1 MKTFLKFS
9 GLISLVA
16 AVVGFVLML
25 ATQAIVI
32 TSGNTTYFFTGPDV
46 MFGCTKSALGGLL
59 AATYKAAPLALIS
72 FILVVVALL
81 VLLAGFVL
89 PLAKVKALER
99 FAGVLNLCALVCLV
113 LAGIFMFSVVPNFF
127 AANELNVPN
136 NTTVGAGWVI
146 GGIIYIAAGAVAIC
160 PACADFFG
168 KNKKK

>member
-25 ATQAIVI
+25 ATQAVVI

-59 AATYKAAPLALIS
+59 AATYKAAPLALIA
-72 FILVVVALL
+72 FILVIVALL

-89 PLAKVKALER
+89 PLAKIKVLER

-113 LAGIFMFSVVPNFF
+113 LAGIFMFCVVPNFF
-127 AANELNVPN
+127 GVNEMNVPDGSG
-136 NTTVGAGWVI
+136 VGAGWVI
-146 GGIIYIAAGAVAIC
+146 GGIIFIVAGAVAIC
-160 PACADFFG
+160 PAVADFLG
-168 KNKKK
+168 KKK